1 MKITVTETTTYE
13 VEADNPVEAVNSLYD
28 KDRYH
33 KPVKREV
40 SAQVPTE
47 APPTWSYIT
56 PWFRR
61 DTNNTHG
68 EWPTYM
74 GDPLPGFGV
83 NENLSQATQS
93 GPIVLRGR
101 NTNNGEST
109 QQERFG
115 VK

>member
-33 KPVKREV
+33 KPAKREV

-47 APPTWSYIT
+47 ARTQWSYIT

-61 DTNNTHG
+61 DTNNTH
-68 EWPTYM
+68 M

>member
-56 PWFRR
+56 PWFRG

-74 GDPLPGFGV
+74 SDPLPGYP
-83 NENLSQATQS
+83 APRP
-93 GPIVLRGR
+93 PI
-101 NTNNGEST
+101 NNNGEST

>member
-33 KPVKREV
+33 KPAKREV

-47 APPTWSYIT
+47 ARTQWSYIT

-61 DTNNTHG
+61 DTNNTH
-68 EWPTYM
+68 M

-101 NTNNGEST
+101 NTNNSEST

>member
-47 APPTWSYIT
+47 ARTQWSYIT

-61 DTNNTHG
+61 DTNNTH
-68 EWPTYM
+68 M